1 MTAPKKAGPRST
13 IKARPL
19 ADLLGAAGLSQ
30 RAAAKALGINERTMR
45 RYCSGDAAVPR
56 VIVLALERLR
66 DTRPDPE
73 SPAA

>member
-1 MTAPKKAGPRST
+1 MNAGPRST

-19 ADLLGAAGLSQ
+19 ADLLGDAGLSQ
-30 RAAAKALGINERTMR
+30 RGAAKALGINERTMR

-66 DTRPDPE
+66 DTRRDRE

>member
-30 RAAAKALGINERTMR
+30 RAAARALGINERTMR
-45 RYCSGDAAVPR
+45 RYVSGDSPVPR